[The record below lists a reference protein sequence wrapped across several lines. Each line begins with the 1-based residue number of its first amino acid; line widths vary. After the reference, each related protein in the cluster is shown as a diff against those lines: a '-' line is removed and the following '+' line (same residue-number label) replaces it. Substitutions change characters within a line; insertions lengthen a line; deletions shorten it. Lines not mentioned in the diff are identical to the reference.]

1 MWRAVRSGFVI
12 VACFGWAMACS
23 GAFSPA
29 PADDAGADVTTV
41 LPVEAAPPV
50 DAFVPDSSVA
60 DAGLDAPGDVLRPSP
75 CVGPKL
81 FCDDFEDKS
90 NPLGVRWDEARQN
103 VGTFQL
109 EGTEVVS
116 GTGAL
121 RLGLT
126 PGMGARSSD
135 LMKVIE
141 LRTPNV
147 RVSFDVALDLA
158 DGSFGLVEPIFVEP
172 QPFPA
177 GVSFQVFEIVVDR
190 DGPHFEAYRAFSDG
204 GSTASRSPL
213 TIAARKYVH
222 GELEL
227 RHSNGTLTAQMKID
241 GQMGPSQSFVTPS
254 PTRIVLRVGAP
265 YTRDFTGSGTIRF
278 DGVVVEAL

>member
-1 MWRAVRSGFVI
+1 MWRALRSGFVV
-12 VACFGWAMACS
+12 VASLGWAMACS
-23 GAFSPA
+23 GAFSA
-29 PADDAGADVTTV
+29 TPADDAGADAISVI
-41 LPVEAAPPV
+41 PVEAAPPV
-50 DAFVPDSSVA
+50 DAFVPDTSVA
-60 DAGLDAPGDVLRPSP
+60 DAGLDAPVDVLRPSP

-90 NPLGVRWDEARQN
+90 NPLGVRWDETRQN
-103 VGTFQL
+103 AGTFQL
-109 EGTEVVS
+109 EGAQVVS

-141 LRTPNV
+141 LPSPNV

-190 DGPHFEAYRAFSDG
+190 DGPHFEAYRAFTDG
-204 GSTASRSPL
+204 GASTNRSPV
-213 TIAARKYVH
+213 TIAARRYAH
-222 GELEL
+222 GEIEL
-227 RHSNGTLTAQMKID
+227 RYANGTLTAQMKVD
-241 GQMGPSQSFVTPS
+241 GQMGPSQSFVTPQ

-265 YTRDFTGSGTIRF
+265 YTRDFSGSGTIRF
-278 DGVVVEAL
+278 DDVVVEAL

>member
-1 MWRAVRSGFVI
+1 MWRALRCGFVV
-12 VACFGWAMACS
+12 VACLGWAMACS

-29 PADDAGADVTTV
+29 SADDAGADVTTV

-50 DAFVPDSSVA
+50 DAFVPDTSVS
-60 DAGLDAPGDVLRPSP
+60 DAGLDAPVDVLRPSP

-90 NPLGVRWDEARQN
+90 NPLGVRWDEARQSA
-103 VGTFQL
+103 GTFQL
-109 EGTEVVS
+109 EGAQVVS

-135 LMKVIE
+135 LKKVIDVP
-141 LRTPNV
+141 TPNV

-190 DGPHFEAYRAFSDG
+190 DGPHFEAYRALSDG
-204 GSTASRSPL
+204 GATANRSPL
-213 TIAARKYVH
+213 TIAPRKYAH

-227 RHSNGTLTAQMKID
+227 RHANGTLTAQMKID
-241 GQMGPSQSFVTPS
+241 GQMGLPQSFVTPQ

-265 YTRDFTGSGTIRF
+265 YTRDVSGAGTIRF
-278 DGVVVEAL
+278 DDVVVEAL